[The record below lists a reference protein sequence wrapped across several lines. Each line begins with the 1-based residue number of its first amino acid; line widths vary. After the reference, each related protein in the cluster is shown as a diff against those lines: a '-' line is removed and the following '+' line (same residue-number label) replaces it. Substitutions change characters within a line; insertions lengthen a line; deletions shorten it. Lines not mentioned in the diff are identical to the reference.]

1 MYNSGRKQERLKQ
14 QALAD
19 WRPLN
24 ARLKSLV
31 YYFDSGNY
39 FVRYYSDGYGS
50 WIYLSRPIECTIP
63 KANPNVN
70 ARSSVV
76 TNAPL

>member
-31 YYFDSGNY
+31 YYFDSGLRLQGL
-39 FVRYYSDGYGS
+39 FGFGFF
-50 WIYLSRPIECTIP
+50 L
-63 KANPNVN
+63 
-70 ARSSVV
+70 
-76 TNAPL
+76 LFF